1 LFRGGDAAGE
11 VAVELLDRVVSWLR
25 QRPAAAVAGESRHL
39 IGAKGRER

>member
-25 QRPAAAVAGESRHL
+25 QWPAAAVAGESRHL
-39 IGAKGRER
+39 IGAKGGER